1 VRGPN
6 VVHGYWNSP
15 ETNAAAFNEDRF
27 FRTGDAVIF
36 SDLDDSAQ
44 GLIFNGRT
52 TEYFKLLTGIWVDA
66 AAVPLL
72 ADAASA
78 GLITDVG
85 DGRPPGRGRCA
96 GRVIDPDVRP
106 TGQGFVPRSSISRKR
121 PARHP

>member
-1 VRGPN
+1 M
-6 VVHGYWNSP
+6 HGYWNSP
-15 ETNAAAFNEDRF
+15 ETNAAAFNKDRF

-85 DGRPPGRGRCA
+85 DGRPPGRGR
-96 GRVIDPDVRP
+96 VIDPDVRP

>member
-1 VRGPN
+1 M
-6 VVHGYWNSP
+6 HGYWNSP

-78 GLITDVG
+78 GLVTDVG
-85 DGRPPGRGRCA
+85 GGRPPGRGRRA
-96 GRVIDPDVRP
+96 GRGLGPAVRP
-106 TGQGFVPRSSISRKR
+106 TGPSSC
-121 PARHP
+121 PAPPLPTAPPP